1 MGLLHTLAFLLPALF
16 FIFLTLF
23 LIYKEDRSLPQVVSS
38 PDIAHE
44 RYMEFDF
51 GKLWVYD
58 SDPKHNQNLPTL
70 VFIHS
75 IGSSTY
81 SWRYQIEDLKKNYR
95 VIAFDLLGFGKSE
108 KPIDQSYNLESSTK
122 RIITLLDALNITSC
136 SLVGCSLGGALA
148 LWLASQ
154 YKGRFHKV
162 IAIAPAAVT
171 SVVPFY
177 SLKHHLLSP
186 LASKLVSRTL
196 IRLALFNGGYAYSK
210 NITPE
215 VVENYYAPFSEANAI
230 YCFLKTVETIKDKNI
245 FASLKNISIP
255 TLILWGEKDRV
266 VRRRDIVQIANQLL
280 SAIKI
285 YHPTGGH
292 HLMEDEPTWTNQQ
305 IHSFLEQ

>member
-1 MGLLHTLAFLLPALF
+1 MGLLQTLAFLLPALF
-16 FIFLTLF
+16 FFALTLF
-23 LIYKEDRSLPQVVSS
+23 LIYKEDRSSPKFVST
-38 PDIAHE
+38 PDIVHE

-58 SDPKHNQNLPTL
+58 SDPQNSQQLPII

-81 SWRYQIEDLKKNYR
+81 SWRYQIEDLKKKYR
-95 VIAFDLLGFGKSE
+95 IVAFDLLGFGKSE
-108 KPIDQSYNLESSTK
+108 KPLDQPYNLESSAK
-122 RIITLLDALNITSC
+122 RIITLLDALNISSC

-154 YKGRFHKV
+154 HKNRFLKV

-177 SLKHHLLSP
+177 HLKHHLLSP

-210 NITPE
+210 NITPD

-230 YCFLKTVETIKDKNI
+230 HCFLRTVETIKDKNI
-245 FASLKNISIP
+245 FASLKNIKTP

-266 VRRRDIVQIANQLL
+266 VRRKDIVQIVNQLL
-280 SAIKI
+280 SATKI

-292 HLMEDEPTWTNQQ
+292 HLMEDEPAWTNQQ
-305 IHSFLEQ
+305 IHSFLK